1 VLVDLSHALADGTIT
16 YPGLPGPVI
25 SDHLSRQ
32 ASHSIYAEGYE
43 FQIGRIEMVSN
54 TGTYL
59 DTPFHR
65 FADGHDLAGLPLDR
79 VADVSGVA
87 IDASGAGHSIG
98 ADVLDR
104 LGREIGRDAFD
115 ATLSGGAALFATGWD
130 RHWGS
135 DRYGD
140 ADHPHLTDDLVNRL
154 VEAGVVVVGIDSV
167 NIDSTLDG
175 RRPVHTAL
183 LGAGILIVE
192 HLTGV
197 DRLVGRPFRFFA
209 VPPRIAGMGTFPVRA
224 FAIVDE

>member
-1 VLVDLSHALADGTIT
+1 
-16 YPGLPGPVI
+16 
-25 SDHLSRQ
+25 
-32 ASHSIYAEGYE
+32 
-43 FQIGRIEMVSN
+43 
-54 TGTYL
+54 
-59 DTPFHR
+59 
-65 FADGHDLAGLPLDR
+65 
-79 VADVSGVA
+79 VA
-87 IDASGAGHSIG
+87 IDASGVGHAIG
-98 ADVLDR
+98 PDVLDR
-104 LGREIGRDAFD
+104 LGSDRLGPADA
-115 ATLSGGAALFATGWD
+115 ALAGSAVLFATGWD

-140 ADHPHLTDDLVNRL
+140 PDHPHLTDDLVDRL

-197 DRLVGRPFRFFA
+197 DRLVGRLFRFFA
-209 VPPRIAGMGTFPVRA
+209 VPPRIVGMGTFPVRA